1 MSGALFHG
9 VNMGEIMLID
19 VDGILVN
26 CENQLP
32 EFEYFA
38 KKLVKTN

>member
-9 VNMGEIMLID
+9 VNMGKIMLID

-32 EFEYFA
+32 ESEYFE
-38 KKLVKTN
+38 KS